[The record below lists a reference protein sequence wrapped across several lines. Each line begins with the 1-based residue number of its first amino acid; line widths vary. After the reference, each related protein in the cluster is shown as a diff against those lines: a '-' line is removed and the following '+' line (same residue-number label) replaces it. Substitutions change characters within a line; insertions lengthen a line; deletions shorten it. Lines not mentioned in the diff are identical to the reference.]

1 MGSSSSSRG
10 SDNSGNI
17 LGNLI
22 NIRTGNL
29 SFSSAP
35 GSVTNSTVANATG
48 KKLRIF
54 YHKAEIKLEDLLAK
68 ADSGTTKKIF
78 KPNAKINFF
87 DLPPNQYIE
96 VPSLEDGFAS
106 IFVAD
111 AEDSEV
117 YIETI
122 ALNFEV
128 PYGSCCIVTA
138 NKEIKFRKSDGGIW
152 IDEDGHDHSTK

>member
-1 MGSSSSSRG
+1 MGVVQSQST
-10 SDNSGNI
+10 GNI
-17 LGNLI
+17 TVT
-22 NIRTGNL
+22 R
-29 SFSSAP
+29 SSAP

-68 ADSGTTKKIF
+68 ADSETTKKIF
-78 KPNAKINFF
+78 KPNAEINFI
-87 DLPPNQYIE
+87 DLPPHQHLE
-96 VPSLEDGFAS
+96 VPSLEEGFAS
-106 IFVAD
+106 VFVVD
-111 AEDSEV
+111 VEDSEV

-128 PYGSCCIVTA
+128 PYGACCIVTA

-152 IDEDGHDHSTK
+152 IDEDDHDHSTK